1 MPDLILDGHKL
12 RWHTDRVDA
21 WEAGERI
28 APISVDMA
36 LTRACQANC
45 RGCYAVLQE
54 SQTRSNL
61 TRDTLWALLD
71 DFATIGV
78 RGVSLVS
85 DGEST
90 LHPHY
95 GDFIE
100 RATSLG
106 IDVGNATNG
115 WRFFPDVAERL
126 LPHLKWVRFT
136 VLAGRPDS
144 YLHLMHGSVA
154 DRHIWDTAMDNI
166 QQAVLLKRKYGLNVT
181 LGIQTFVT
189 PDDVE
194 EIVPF
199 AQLAL
204 ALGVD
209 YAIVKH
215 TSDDETGAIGIDYQA
230 YAPVIAAIK
239 EAELL
244 STPQTLITAKWSKLI
259 GPDAWPPPYRRVY
272 GCPFLLQISGSGLVA
287 PSGMFFN
294 ARYSKLHI
302 GDYTQERFL
311 DIWRSDR
318 YWGAMNYLASPAFD
332 AGQHMGSLPI
342 QHYANIALDRH
353 VKGLERIEPATGPP
367 PPHVNFV

>member
-1 MPDLILDGHKL
+1 MPNLILDGHKL

-21 WEAGERI
+21 WESGERI
-28 APISVDMA
+28 APVSVDMA

-54 SQTRSNL
+54 SQSRSNL
-61 TRDTLWALLD
+61 TKDSLWALLD

-90 LHPHY
+90 LSPHY
-95 GDFIE
+95 GGFIE

-144 YLHLMHGSVA
+144 YLRLMHGSID
-154 DRHIWDTAMDNI
+154 DRHIWDTAMENI
-166 QQAVLLKRKYGLNVT
+166 RQAVAVKRKHDLGVT

-189 PDDVE
+189 PQDVE

-199 AQLAL
+199 AQLAVS
-204 ALGVD
+204 LGVD
-209 YAIVKH
+209 YAMVKH

-244 STPQTLITAKWSKLI
+244 TTAETLITAKW
-259 GPDAWPPPYRRVY
+259 
-272 GCPFLLQISGSGLVA
+272 
-287 PSGMFFN
+287 
-294 ARYSKLHI
+294 
-302 GDYTQERFL
+302 
-311 DIWRSDR
+311 
-318 YWGAMNYLASPAFD
+318 
-332 AGQHMGSLPI
+332 
-342 QHYANIALDRH
+342 
-353 VKGLERIEPATGPP
+353 
-367 PPHVNFV
+367 